1 MQKTKVKIFMAEST
15 DLQNLIPTVE
25 SQYQSWV
32 SDGGNGV
39 KIISVD
45 TDLSAVCAAHGVGE
59 IHTWA
64 YALTVIYE

>member
-1 MQKTKVKIFMAEST
+1 MQTTRVKVFMAEST
-15 DLQNLIPTVE
+15 NLQNLIPDVE
-25 SQYQSWV
+25 SQYQRWIT
-32 SDGGNGV
+32 DGGNGV
-39 KIISVD
+39 KIISID